1 MKTFKELREEAQSV
15 EKPKKDKATANHPA
29 EDGTEGDVTPP
40 KQGSSEDPKL
50 THMCAL
56 KVVHP
61 KFGEGKPIVGEHAEP
76 NREGS
81 IAWYRV
87 MFEHGVEM
95 CETYSLDVLEEGMHG
110 NHSKKKKY

>member
-1 MKTFKELREEAQSV
+1 
-15 EKPKKDKATANHPA
+15 
-29 EDGTEGDVTPP
+29 
-40 KQGSSEDPKL
+40 
-50 THMCAL
+50 MCAL

-76 NREGS
+76 NKEGQV
-81 IAWYRV
+81 AWYRV

-95 CETYSLDVLEEGMHG
+95 CETYALEILEEGAHG